1 MLCRL
6 LDGTGDRLAL
16 DNVRHAGVTIG
27 RGGCKAA
34 VIENLDG
41 LENVQ
46 GTEEDV
52 AILYLHFLEAVLNL
66 FLGGFL
72 LLLLL
77 GRTLDHFLLSLP
89 FPGLVSFVQ
98 IITRPLEG
106 SLQPFG
112 QVQGI
117 LALALPRLDVIL
129 RKEVRTTGLTNGT
142 SSNKHV

>member
-1 MLCRL
+1 MRK
-6 LDGTGDRLAL
+6 A
-16 DNVRHAGVTIG
+16 RHG
-27 RGGCKAA
+27 K
-34 VIENLDG
+34 
-41 LENVQ
+41 NVQ